1 MLEIGQEWLL
11 YATPFRLKEVA
22 AAPSGGEIIQDV
34 VSLYAKDKA
43 GTSHLYWQ
51 DDDGVEHDLEG
62 NLFGSGT
69 TNRLAYWSSSSTLAA
84 NAALTATRVMFAD
97 ANGLPTD
104 DADLTFA
111 TDTLTATKL
120 TSTNVG
126 IGGAPGSLP
135 LEVYASANDTLTGIM
150 IRSQA
155 SPTTRYGIATHQG
168 GVFYFTSIDQAAL
181 DSEQSFIFRQHSLGS
196 GTGREIARFGP
207 LGGLHV
213 GSSGSSIAL
222 GVIDAATGYRV
233 ANAATSGN
241 VLRGNGTNFVSA
253 QLAHSDLS
261 GLTTGDPHTQYALLV
276 GRSGGQ
282 VLIGGTQAADD
293 LVLQSTSGNGS
304 GDTIVFKRGN
314 NGAHSV
320 LTANVGG
327 LTLNSPSA
335 SSQFNLSF
343 ADNGTDKFIIYKY
356 ANNASL
362 AFFDSSSSQDI
373 LKINAVSGL
382 AAFTAAVSLF
392 PSISSSNATAIGMLL
407 QPVFTGTGDGP
418 WGFSAQP
425 DLRPTGN
432 LSAAYGNLSRQVVQQ
447 LNTNTI
453 TNLIAAYYDCIFNS
467 TDGAVTGAF
476 TLWCNGP
483 NIGSGGITPTTQT
496 GLVIQNQGA
505 SGITNVVG
513 LNLANQSGGTNNWL
527 MELPADATDPTSGGG
542 AATGRIKC
550 LIGGATRY
558 IPYY

>member
-69 TNRLAYWSSSSTLAA
+69 TNRLAYWSSSNTLAA

-356 ANNASL
+356 PNNASL

>member
-69 TNRLAYWSSSSTLAA
+69 TNRLAYWSSSNTLAA

>member
-11 YATPFRLKEVA
+11 WATPFRLKEVA

-69 TNRLAYWSSSSTLAA
+69 TNRLAYWSSSNTLAA